1 MRFQPKYKIKKGDEV
16 VVIAGASKD
25 LSTPKKVIA
34 VINDADRPKVKVEG
48 VAIATK
54 HMKPNAQNPQGTII
68 KEEAFIAMS
77 NVMLWDANEKK
88 GARVKRDRDEKGKV
102 VRVSKKTQQII
113 K

>member
-25 LSTPKKVIA
+25 LSTPKKVMA
-34 VINDADRPKVKVEG
+34 VLNDEHRPKVKVEG

-54 HMKPNAQNPQGTII
+54 HMKPNAQNPQGSIV

-77 NVMLWDANEKK
+77 NVMLWDAKE
-88 GARVKRDRDEKGKV
+88 GRGVRVTKERTDSGV
-102 VRVSKKTQQII
+102 SRVSKKSKEVI

>member
-16 VVIAGASKD
+16 VVIAGADKD
-25 LSTPKKVIA
+25 LNTPKKVMEIIA
-34 VINDADRPKVKVEG
+34 DQHRPKVKVEG

-54 HMKPNAQNPQGTII
+54 HLKPNAQNPQGAIV

-77 NVMLWDANEKK
+77 NVMLWDAKASR
-88 GARVKRDRDEKGKV
+88 GARITKERTDKGV
-102 VRVSKKTQQII
+102 NRVSKKSKEVI

>member
-16 VVIAGASKD
+16 VVIAGANKD
-25 LSTPKKVIA
+25 LTTPKKVMA
-34 VINDADRPKVKVEG
+34 VLADAHNPKVKVEG

-54 HMKPNAQNPQGTII
+54 HLKPNAQNPQGTIV

-77 NVMLWDANEKK
+77 NVMLWDAKEGRGVRITKERTDK
-88 GARVKRDRDEKGKV
+88 GVN
-102 VRVSKKTQQII
+102 RVSKKSKEVI

>member
-25 LSTPKKVIA
+25 LSTPKKVMA
-34 VINDADRPKVKVEG
+34 VINEEHRPKVKVEG

-54 HMKPNAQNPQGTII
+54 HLKPNAQNPQGSIV

-77 NVMLWDANEKK
+77 NVMLWDAKEGRGVRITKERTEN
-88 GARVKRDRDEKGKV
+88 GVN
-102 VRVSKKTQQII
+102 RVSKKSKEVI

>member
-25 LSTPKKVIA
+25 LSTPKKVMA
-34 VINDADRPKVKVEG
+34 VINDEHRPKVKVEG

-54 HMKPNAQNPQGTII
+54 HLKPNAQNPQGSIV

-77 NVMLWDANEKK
+77 NVMLWDAKAGRGVRITKE
-88 GARVKRDRDEKGKV
+88 RTEKGV
-102 VRVSKKTQQII
+102 NRVSKKSKEVI

>member
-25 LSTPKKVIA
+25 LSTPKKVMA
-34 VINDADRPKVKVEG
+34 VINDEHRPKVKVEG

-54 HMKPNAQNPQGTII
+54 HLKPNAQNPQGSIV

-77 NVMLWDANEKK
+77 NVMLWDAKEGRGVRITKERTEN
-88 GARVKRDRDEKGKV
+88 GVN
-102 VRVSKKTQQII
+102 RVSKKSKEVI